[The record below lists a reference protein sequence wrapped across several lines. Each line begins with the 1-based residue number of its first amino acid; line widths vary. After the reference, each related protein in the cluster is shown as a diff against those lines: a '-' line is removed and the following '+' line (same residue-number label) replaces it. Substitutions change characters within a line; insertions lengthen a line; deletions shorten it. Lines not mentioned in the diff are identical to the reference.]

1 MNQNTW
7 RCWASMA
14 ERSSTAAGLG
24 LVGAQFL
31 LIALLI
37 WPFSPAALLWPA
49 ALLAMPAVALA
60 LWTLATN
67 QPGNFNIRPALKEGA
82 QLITNGPYAWVRHP
96 MYLCVLWF
104 GVAAVVLFASWL
116 KVLLWLALLG
126 VLWLKA
132 AVEEAALVAHF
143 AAYPAYAAA
152 VGRFVPRIKT
162 RLTRR

>member
-1 MNQNTW
+1 
-7 RCWASMA
+7 MA
-14 ERSSTAAGLG
+14 ERSSTAAGPV

-37 WPFSPAALLWPA
+37 WPFSPAALIWPA
-49 ALLAMPAVALA
+49 ALLAIPAVVLA
-60 LWTLATN
+60 LWTLTCN
-67 QPGNFNIRPALKEGA
+67 RPGNFNIRPALKEGA
-82 QLITNGPYAWVRHP
+82 QLITHGPYVWVRHP

-104 GVAAVVLFASWL
+104 GVAAIVLYASWL
-116 KVLLWLALLG
+116 KVIFWLALLV

-143 AAYPAYAAA
+143 AAYPAYAAT

-162 RLTRR
+162 RLTRQ